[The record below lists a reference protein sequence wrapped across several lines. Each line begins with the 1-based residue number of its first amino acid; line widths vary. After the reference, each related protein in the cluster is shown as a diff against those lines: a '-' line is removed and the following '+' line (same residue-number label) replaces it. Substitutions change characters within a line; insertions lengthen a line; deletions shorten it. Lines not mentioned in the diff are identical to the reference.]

1 MCNKKWILLN
11 CLFLSREQPL
21 YYEGNTYNDTD
32 FMQLYNSTDQIFIF
46 KLYKTKTNMITIF
59 VYIYIFCYENV
70 PSFHILNLLYFYI
83 TQSVWSLIKYTLILK
98 LSITV
103 SSFSEVYL
111 TTEKKQKNFRFSM
124 ENNK

>member
-1 MCNKKWILLN
+1 MRVI
-11 CLFLSREQPL
+11 RIMI
-21 YYEGNTYNDTD
+21 D